1 VGGSEIRRVGE
12 LLVRQAALRP
22 QDVERPVGHDPV
34 QPRPER
40 TALVETAER
49 RECPLEAVGGDVV
62 RQRATSGDRER
73 RTPRVAPVPPEQ
85 RSRGFSVA
93 ATRPAYEVSVT
104 GFTHSSAV
112 LYERGAFARPA
123 TRHTSRMTDWG
134 EQDDALVRE
143 FELPTFPAAIEFVD
157 RLAELAESEDHHPDI
172 DIRYRRVTVRWTTH
186 SAGGITEKDR
196 EMAERTSALVA
207 A

>member
-1 VGGSEIRRVGE
+1 
-12 LLVRQAALRP
+12 
-22 QDVERPVGHDPV
+22 
-34 QPRPER
+34 
-40 TALVETAER
+40 
-49 RECPLEAVGGDVV
+49 
-62 RQRATSGDRER
+62 
-73 RTPRVAPVPPEQ
+73 
-85 RSRGFSVA
+85 
-93 ATRPAYEVSVT
+93 
-104 GFTHSSAV
+104 
-112 LYERGAFARPA
+112 
-123 TRHTSRMTDWG
+123 MTDWG